1 MNQSKKTRH
10 VEIKIFR
17 GVGYLLLVGAAF
29 CTMIPMLWLLTSSFK
44 TANEIFAVPIQWF
57 PSFPPRVAASP
68 YIVEDAYPEI
78 KKPAL
83 VDEAEWET
91 LQPQLTQII
100 WSQAQAHI
108 AANAKLANY
117 VSSEELK
124 TEIIEGLWQQLVA
137 GLPDEVWNGT
147 TDSAATAVRD
157 AIIPEAVDTIW
168 GAVYREVAVGTL
180 QIEDLDFNRTPIE
193 SVNWEAET
201 GTRIRTSDDLQTAV
215 SLSYNFQG
223 SDTVRMTATVAS
235 PIPIERIRRLTL
247 PVRGDASYHR
257 LSLSVSVPQ
266 SATDTDGTNNG
277 VTYQPARSFVI
288 GSALWTDS
296 VWRLHGIPGEL
307 ESSHITMQR
316 VGAGLVPAQSAG
328 LVPAQSAG
336 LVPAQSAGL
345 VPAQSAM
352 DVGNGSQLFLQ
363 LTIHQPAYLSIVWD
377 KFTSNYRNLW
387 KTVPY
392 NRYFVNSIFIATA
405 STLLTLFF
413 CSLGGYAFAK
423 YQFRGQK
430 ILFGILLASMMVPFQ
445 VLLVPLF
452 GLMYDIGWLNSYKA
466 IIIPFSVGAFGVFL
480 MRQFIVTIPSEL
492 LDAARIDGCSE
503 FGIYYRIVLP
513 IIKPALGALTIYSFL
528 GSWNGYLWPLIILR
542 DEVKYTLPIGLA
554 NLVGTYRQDYGMLMA
569 GTLLSLMPIVILFL
583 AMQREFVQ
591 GITLGGVKE

>member
-1 MNQSKKTRH
+1 MNHRKKTQQ
-10 VEIKIFR
+10 VETKIFR

-29 CTMIPMLWLLTSSFK
+29 CTMIPLLWLLTSSFK

-57 PSFPPRVAASP
+57 PNLPPRVASSP
-68 YIVEDAYPEI
+68 YIVEDAYPKIE
-78 KKPAL
+78 KPMA
-83 VDEAEWET
+83 VDEAVWKT
-91 LQPQLTQII
+91 LQPQLTQVI
-100 WSQAQAHI
+100 WAEAQSHI
-108 AANAKLANY
+108 AANGKFSNY
-117 VSSEELK
+117 VSSEELQ

-147 TDSAATAVRD
+147 TDSVTAAVRD
-157 AIIPEAVDTIW
+157 TIIPETVDTIW
-168 GAVYREVAVGTL
+168 GSVYREVAVGTL
-180 QIEDLDFNRTPIE
+180 RIEDLDFNRTPIE
-193 SVNWEAET
+193 VVNWEAET
-201 GTRIRTSDDLQTAV
+201 GTRIRTSDDLQTAA
-215 SLSYNFQG
+215 SLSYNFQD
-223 SDTVRMTATVAS
+223 SDTTRMTATISS
-235 PIPIERIRRLTL
+235 PIPIERIRRITL

-257 LSLSVSVPQ
+257 LSLTVSVPQ
-266 SATDTDGTNNG
+266 SGMNAGSTNNG
-277 VTYQPARSFVI
+277 ITYQPTRSFVL

-296 VWRLHGIPGEL
+296 VWRVHGIPGEL
-307 ESSHITMQR
+307 ESSQITMQR
-316 VGAGLVPAQSAG
+316 VETNLAAQSA
-328 LVPAQSAG
+328 VE
-336 LVPAQSAGL
+336 
-345 VPAQSAM
+345 
-352 DVGNGSQLFLQ
+352 VGAGSQLFLQ
-363 LTIHQPAYLSIVWD
+363 LSIHQPAYLSIVWD
-377 KFTSNYRNLW
+377 KLTSNYRNLW

-392 NRYFVNSIFIATA
+392 NRYFVNSVFIATA

-423 YQFRGQK
+423 YKFRGQK

-466 IIIPFSVGAFGVFL
+466 IVIPFSVGAFGVFL

-542 DEVKYTLPIGLA
+542 DEAKYTLPIGLA
-554 NLVGTYRQDYGMLMA
+554 NLVGIYRQDYGMLMA

>member
-1 MNQSKKTRH
+1 MPAQWTCLNWGYRMDQSKKTRQ

-29 CTMIPMLWLLTSSFK
+29 CTMIPLLWLLTSSFK

-57 PSFPPRVAASP
+57 PSFPPRVASSP
-68 YIVEDAYPEI
+68 YIVKNAYPKIE
-78 KKPAL
+78 KPTA
-83 VDEAEWET
+83 VDETVWET
-91 LQPQLTQII
+91 LQPEL
-100 WSQAQAHI
+100 AQAIWTEAQTHI
-108 AANAKLANY
+108 AANAQLSNY
-117 VSSEELK
+117 IPSKELQ
-124 TEIIEGLWQQLVA
+124 TEITEGLWHQLVA
-137 GLPDEVWNGT
+137 SLPDEVWSGT
-147 TDSAATAVRD
+147 TVSIATAVQD

-168 GAVYREVAVGTL
+168 SSVYREVAVGTL

-193 SVNWEAET
+193 VVNWEAKA
-201 GTRIRTSDDLQTAV
+201 GTRIRPSDNAQTAA
-215 SLSYNFQG
+215 SLSYDFQ
-223 SDTVRMTATVAS
+223 DNNTTYMTAPVAS
-235 PIPIERIRRLTL
+235 PIPIDRIRRITL

-257 LSLSVSVPQ
+257 LSLAVSVGN
-266 SATDTDGTNNG
+266 GT
-277 VTYQPARSFVI
+277 TYQPTRPFVLE
-288 GSALWTDS
+288 SALWKDA

-307 ESSHITMQR
+307 ESSHITMQQ
-316 VGAGLVPAQSAG
+316 VETSHTVQSTMEAGVENQ
-328 LVPAQSAG
+328 V
-336 LVPAQSAGL
+336 
-345 VPAQSAM
+345 
-352 DVGNGSQLFLQ
+352 FLQ

-392 NRYFVNSIFIATA
+392 NRYFVNSVFIATA

-554 NLVGTYRQDYGMLMA
+554 NLVGIYRQDYGMLMA

-591 GITLGGVKE
+591 GITLGSVKE

>member
-1 MNQSKKTRH
+1 MNQRRKGQR
-10 VEIKIFR
+10 VETKIFR
-17 GVGYLLLVGAAF
+17 GTGYLLLVAAAF
-29 CTMIPMLWLLTSSFK
+29 CTMVPLLWLLTSSFK

-57 PSFPPRVAASP
+57 PSLPPRVAASP
-68 YIVEDAYPEI
+68 YVVENAYPKIE
-78 KKPAL
+78 KPIA
-83 VDEAEWET
+83 VDETAWET
-91 LQPQLTQII
+91 LQPTLTQAI
-100 WSQAQAHI
+100 WTEAQSHI
-108 AANAKLANY
+108 AANAQLSNY
-117 VSSEELK
+117 VSSEELRA
-124 TEIIEGLWQQLVA
+124 EITEGLWQQLVTT
-137 GLPDEVWNGT
+137 LPDEVWRGT
-147 TDSAATAVRD
+147 TAAVVTAVQD
-157 AIIPEAVDTIW
+157 AVIPEAVDTIW
-168 GAVYREVAVGTL
+168 GSVYREVAIGTL
-180 QIEDLDFNRTPIE
+180 QIEDIAFNRTPIE
-193 SVNWEAET
+193 DIKWETASET
-201 GTRIRTSDDLQTAV
+201 RTRLRPSEDTQTIAN
-215 SLSYNFQG
+215 LSYNFQD
-223 SDTVRMTATVAS
+223 SDTFHISAT
-235 PIPIERIRRLTL
+235 IPTPVSIDRIRRLTL

-257 LSLSVSVPQ
+257 LSLTVSVLH
-266 SATDTDGTNNG
+266 SEGATNNTTNG
-277 VTYQPARSFVI
+277 ITYQPTRPFVLE
-288 GSALWTDS
+288 SALWKDA

-307 ESSHITMQR
+307 ESSHIRMHPVETDDA
-316 VGAGLVPAQSAG
+316 VPSIAKAGTE
-328 LVPAQSAG
+328 
-336 LVPAQSAGL
+336 
-345 VPAQSAM
+345 
-352 DVGNGSQLFLQ
+352 NQLLLQ
-363 LTIHQPAYLSIVWD
+363 VSIHQPSYLSIVWD
-377 KFTSNYRNLW
+377 KLTSNYRNLW

-392 NRYFVNSIFIATA
+392 NRYFINSVFIATA

-542 DEVKYTLPIGLA
+542 DEAKYTLPIGLA
-554 NLVGTYRQDYGMLMA
+554 NLVGIYRQDYGMLMA

-591 GITLGGVKE
+591 GITLGSVKE

>member
-1 MNQSKKTRH
+1 MNQKKKTQQ
-10 VEIKIFR
+10 VQIKIFR

-44 TANEIFAVPIQWF
+44 TANEIFAVPIEWF
-57 PSFPPRVAASP
+57 PNLPPRVAASP

-78 KKPAL
+78 ERPMA
-83 VDEAEWET
+83 VDEAAWKT
-91 LQPQLTQII
+91 LQPQLTEII
-100 WSQAQAHI
+100 WAEAQSHI
-108 AANAKLANY
+108 SVNAKFSNY
-117 VSSEELK
+117 VSSEELQA
-124 TEIIEGLWQQLVA
+124 EIIEGLWQQLVA
-137 GLPDEVWNGT
+137 GLPDEVWNGR
-147 TDSAATAVRD
+147 TDSVTAAVRD

-168 GAVYREVAVGTL
+168 GSVYREVALGTL

-193 SVNWEAET
+193 VVNWEAET
-201 GTRIRTSDDLQTAV
+201 GTRVRTSDDLQTAA
-215 SLSYNFQG
+215 SLSYNFQD
-223 SDTVRMTATVAS
+223 SNTVRMAAMVSA
-235 PIPIERIRRLTL
+235 PIPIERIRRITL

-257 LSLSVSVPQ
+257 LSLTVSVPKSGT
-266 SATDTDGTNNG
+266 SAGSTNNG
-277 VTYQPARSFVI
+277 VTYQPTRSFVL

-296 VWRLHGIPGEL
+296 VWRLQGIPGEL
-307 ESSHITMQR
+307 ESTHITMQK
-316 VGAGLVPAQSAG
+316 VGAGLVPAQST
-328 LVPAQSAG
+328 
-336 LVPAQSAGL
+336 
-345 VPAQSAM
+345 M

-363 LTIHQPAYLSIVWD
+363 LTIHQPGYLSIVWD

-392 NRYFVNSIFIATA
+392 NRYFVNSVFIATA

-503 FGIYYRIVLP
+503 FGIYYRVVLP

-542 DEVKYTLPIGLA
+542 DEAKYTLPIGLA

-591 GITLGGVKE
+591 GITLGSVKE

>member
-1 MNQSKKTRH
+1 MNHRKKTQQ
-10 VEIKIFR
+10 VETKIFR
-17 GVGYLLLVGAAF
+17 GIGYLLLVGAAF

-57 PSFPPRVAASP
+57 PNLPPRVASSP
-68 YIVEDAYPEI
+68 YIVEDAYPKIE
-78 KKPAL
+78 KPMA
-83 VDEAEWET
+83 VDEAGWKA

-100 WSQAQAHI
+100 WAEAQSHI
-108 AANAKLANY
+108 AANGKFSNY
-117 VSSEELK
+117 VPSEELQ

-147 TDSAATAVRD
+147 TDSVTAAVRD
-157 AIIPEAVDTIW
+157 TIIPEAVDTIW
-168 GAVYREVAVGTL
+168 GSVYREIAVGTL
-180 QIEDLDFNRTPIE
+180 QIEDLEFNRTPIE
-193 SVNWEAET
+193 VVNWEAET
-201 GTRIRTSDDLQTAV
+201 GTRIRTSDDLQTAA
-215 SLSYNFQG
+215 SLSYNFQD
-223 SDTVRMTATVAS
+223 SDTTLMTAAISS
-235 PIPIERIRRLTL
+235 PIPIERIRRITL

-257 LSLSVSVPQ
+257 LSLTVFVPQ
-266 SATDTDGTNNG
+266 SGMNTGSTNNG
-277 VTYQPARSFVI
+277 ITYQPTRSFVL

-296 VWRLHGIPGEL
+296 VWRVHGIPGEL
-307 ESSHITMQR
+307 ESSQITMQR
-316 VGAGLVPAQSAG
+316 VETSLAAQSA
-328 LVPAQSAG
+328 VE
-336 LVPAQSAGL
+336 
-345 VPAQSAM
+345 
-352 DVGNGSQLFLQ
+352 VGAGSQLFLQ
-363 LTIHQPAYLSIVWD
+363 LSIHQPAYLSIVWD
-377 KFTSNYRNLW
+377 KLISNYRNLW

-392 NRYFVNSIFIATA
+392 NRYFVNSVFIATA

-423 YQFRGQK
+423 YKFRGQK

-466 IIIPFSVGAFGVFL
+466 IVIPFSVGAFGVFL

-542 DEVKYTLPIGLA
+542 DEAKYTLPIGLA
-554 NLVGTYRQDYGMLMA
+554 NLVGIYRQDYGILMA

>member
-1 MNQSKKTRH
+1 MSKNKRNQR
-10 VEIKIFR
+10 VEVKIFR

-29 CTMIPMLWLLTSSFK
+29 CTMIPLLWLLTSSFK

-57 PSFPPRVAASP
+57 PSFPPRVASSP
-68 YIVEDAYPEI
+68 YIVENAYPKIE
-78 KKPAL
+78 KPTA
-83 VDEAEWET
+83 VDETVWET
-91 LQPQLTQII
+91 LQPELTQAI
-100 WSQAQAHI
+100 WEETQTHI
-108 AANAKLANY
+108 AANGKLSNY
-117 VSSEELK
+117 VPSEELQ
-124 TEIIEGLWQQLVA
+124 TEITEGLWQQLVA
-137 GLPDEVWNGT
+137 SLPDEVWNGT
-147 TDSAATAVRD
+147 TVSIVTAVQD

-168 GAVYREVAVGTL
+168 SSVYREVAVGTL
-180 QIEDLDFNRTPIE
+180 QIEDLDFNRTPIK
-193 SVNWEAET
+193 VVDWEAKA
-201 GTRIRTSDDLQTAV
+201 GTRIRPSDDAQTAA
-215 SLSYNFQG
+215 SLSYDFQ
-223 SDTVRMTATVAS
+223 DNNTTYMTATVAS
-235 PIPIERIRRLTL
+235 PIPIDQIRRITL

-257 LSLSVSVPQ
+257 LSLAVSVGN
-266 SATDTDGTNNG
+266 GT
-277 VTYQPARSFVI
+277 TYQPTRPFVLE
-288 GSALWTDS
+288 SALWKDA

-307 ESSHITMQR
+307 ESSHITMQQ
-316 VGAGLVPAQSAG
+316 VQTSHTVQYTMEVDAE
-328 LVPAQSAG
+328 
-336 LVPAQSAGL
+336 
-345 VPAQSAM
+345 
-352 DVGNGSQLFLQ
+352 NQLFLQ
-363 LTIHQPAYLSIVWD
+363 LTILQPAYLSIVWD

-392 NRYFVNSIFIATA
+392 SRYFVNSVFIATA

-554 NLVGTYRQDYGMLMA
+554 NLVGIYRQDYGMLMA

-591 GITLGGVKE
+591 GITLGSVKE

>member
-1 MNQSKKTRH
+1 MNQTKKSRH
-10 VEIKIFR
+10 VETKIFR
-17 GVGYLLLVGAAF
+17 AVGYLLLVGAAF

-68 YIVEDAYPEI
+68 YIVEDAYPKIER
-78 KKPAL
+78 PMA
-83 VDEAEWET
+83 VDETTWNS
-91 LQPQLTQII
+91 LQTQLTEVI
-100 WSQAQAHI
+100 WEEAQVHI
-108 AANAKLANY
+108 AANAQLSNY
-117 VSSEELK
+117 VSSEEIQ
-124 TEIIEGLWQQLVA
+124 TEMIEGLWQQLVA
-137 GLPDEVWNGT
+137 GLPDEVWNG
-147 TDSAATAVRD
+147 ATNSVTEAVRA
-157 AIIPEAVDTIW
+157 AIIPETVDTIW
-168 GAVYREVAVGTL
+168 GSVYREVAVGTL
-180 QIEDLDFNRTPIE
+180 QIEDLDFNRMPID
-193 SVNWEAET
+193 VVRWEART
-201 GTRIRTSDDLQTAV
+201 GTRIRASHDDQTAA
-215 SLSYNFQG
+215 SLSYNFQND
-223 SDTVRMTATVAS
+223 STVRMAATIVS
-235 PIPIERIRRLTL
+235 PIPIDRIRRITL

-257 LSLSVSVPQ
+257 LSLTVSIPQ
-266 SATDTDGTNNG
+266 SAENDGNTNSG
-277 VTYQPARSFVI
+277 ITYQPTRPFI
-288 GSALWTDS
+288 LGNALWTDS

-307 ESSHITMQR
+307 ESAHITMQ
-316 VGAGLVPAQSAG
+316 AAETDDAIQSEIDG
-328 LVPAQSAG
+328 G
-336 LVPAQSAGL
+336 
-345 VPAQSAM
+345 
-352 DVGNGSQLFLQ
+352 VGNQLFLQ
-363 LTIHQPAYLSIVWD
+363 LTIHQPPYLSIVWD

-392 NRYFVNSIFIATA
+392 NRYFVNSVFIATA

-528 GSWNGYLWPLIILR
+528 GSWNGYLWPLIILP
-542 DEVKYTLPIGLA
+542 DEVKYTLPISLA
-554 NLVGTYRQDYGMLMA
+554 NLVGIYRQDYGMLMA

>member
-1 MNQSKKTRH
+1 M
-10 VEIKIFR
+10 KIFR
-17 GVGYLLLVGAAF
+17 GVGYLLLVAAAF
-29 CTMIPMLWLLTSSFK
+29 CTMIPMLWLITSSFK
-44 TANEIFAVPIQWF
+44 TANEIFAVPIEWL
-57 PSFPPRVAASP
+57 PNLPPRVASSP
-68 YIVEDAYPEI
+68 YIVEDAYPEVE
-78 KKPAL
+78 KPM
-83 VDEAEWET
+83 VVGEAEWET
-91 LQPQLTQII
+91 LQPQLAQII
-100 WSQAQAHI
+100 WAEAQTHI
-108 AANAKLANY
+108 TANAKLANY
-117 VSSEELK
+117 VPSEELQ

-147 TDSAATAVRD
+147 THSVTSAVRN
-157 AIIPEAVDTIW
+157 AIIPETIDTIW
-168 GAVYREVAVGTL
+168 GSVYREVAVGTL

-193 SVNWEAET
+193 VVNWEAET
-201 GTRIRTSDDLQTAV
+201 GARIRTSDDLQTAA
-215 SLSYNFQG
+215 SLSYNFQD
-223 SDTVRMTATVAS
+223 SSTVRMTTTVSS
-235 PIPIERIRRLTL
+235 PIPIERIRRITL

-257 LSLSVSVPQ
+257 LSLTVSVPK
-266 SATDTDGTNNG
+266 SGTNANG
-277 VTYQPARSFVI
+277 ANNGFTYQPTRSFVLE
-288 GSALWTDS
+288 SALWTDS

-307 ESSHITMQR
+307 ESAHITMQK
-316 VGAGLVPAQSAG
+316 VDTYIPGQST
-328 LVPAQSAG
+328 V
-336 LVPAQSAGL
+336 
-345 VPAQSAM
+345 

-392 NRYFVNSIFIATA
+392 NRYFVNSVFIATA

-430 ILFGILLASMMVPFQ
+430 VLFGILLASMMVPFQ

-466 IIIPFSVGAFGVFL
+466 IVIPFSVGAFGVFL

-503 FGIYYRIVLP
+503 FGIYYRVVLP

-542 DEVKYTLPIGLA
+542 DEAKYTLPIGLA
-554 NLVGTYRQDYGMLMA
+554 NLVGIYRQDYGMLMA

-591 GITLGGVKE
+591 GITLGSVKE

>member
-1 MNQSKKTRH
+1 MPAQWTCLSWGYRMNQSKKTRQ

-29 CTMIPMLWLLTSSFK
+29 CTMIPLLWLLTSSFK
-44 TANEIFAVPIQWF
+44 TASEIFAVPIQWF
-57 PSFPPRVAASP
+57 PSFPPRVASSP
-68 YIVEDAYPEI
+68 YIVENAYPKIE
-78 KKPAL
+78 KPMT
-83 VDEAEWET
+83 VDETVWET
-91 LQPQLTQII
+91 LHPELTEAI
-100 WSQAQAHI
+100 WTETQTHI
-108 AANAKLANY
+108 AANAQLSNY
-117 VSSEELK
+117 VPSEELQ
-124 TEIIEGLWQQLVA
+124 TEITEGLWQQLVA
-137 GLPDEVWNGT
+137 SLPDEVWSGT
-147 TDSAATAVRD
+147 TASIVTAVQD
-157 AIIPEAVDTIW
+157 TIIPEAVDTIW
-168 GAVYREVAVGTL
+168 SSVYREVAVGTL

-193 SVNWEAET
+193 VMDWAAKA
-201 GTRIRTSDDLQTAV
+201 GTRIRPSDDAQTAA
-215 SLSYNFQG
+215 SLSYDFQ
-223 SDTVRMTATVAS
+223 DDNTTYMTATVVS
-235 PIPIERIRRLTL
+235 PIPIDRIRRITL

-257 LSLSVSVPQ
+257 LSLVVSVSN
-266 SATDTDGTNNG
+266 GT
-277 VTYQPARSFVI
+277 TYQPTRPFVLE
-288 GSALWTDS
+288 SALWKDA

-307 ESSHITMQR
+307 ESSHITMQQ
-316 VGAGLVPAQSAG
+316 VKTNPAVQSTMEAGVE
-328 LVPAQSAG
+328 
-336 LVPAQSAGL
+336 
-345 VPAQSAM
+345 
-352 DVGNGSQLFLQ
+352 NQLFLQ
-363 LTIHQPAYLSIVWD
+363 LTIYQPAYLSIVWD

-392 NRYFVNSIFIATA
+392 NRYFVNSVFIATA

>member
-1 MNQSKKTRH
+1 MNEKHKNRQ

-17 GVGYLLLVGAAF
+17 GVGYLLLVSAAF

-44 TANEIFAVPIQWF
+44 TANEIFSVPIQWF
-57 PSFPPRVAASP
+57 PSLPPRVASSP
-68 YIVEDAYPEI
+68 YIVENAYRKIE
-78 KKPAL
+78 KPKA
-83 VDEAEWET
+83 VDETAWQT
-91 LQPQLTQII
+91 LAPELTQIV
-100 WSQAQAHI
+100 WKQAQAHL
-108 AANAKLANY
+108 AANPQLSNY
-117 VSSEELK
+117 VASEELQR
-124 TEIIEGLWQQLVA
+124 EAVEGLWQQLVA
-137 GLPDEVWNGT
+137 GLPDEVWGGT
-147 TDSAATAVRD
+147 TPSIIEAVEE

-168 GAVYREVAVGTL
+168 SSVYREVAVGTL
-180 QIEDLDFNRTPIE
+180 QIEDLDFNRPRVE
-193 SVNWEAET
+193 STEWEAET
-201 GTRIRTSDDLQTAV
+201 GTRLRTSADPQTAANI
-215 SLSYNFQG
+215 SYEFR
-223 SDTVRMTATVAS
+223 DDKTVRMTASLSS
-235 PIPIERIRRLTL
+235 PIPVEQIRRIIL
-247 PVRGDASYHR
+247 PVRGDASYHH
-257 LSLSVSVPQ
+257 LDLSVSVLP
-266 SATDTDGTNNG
+266 SAGNAHS
-277 VTYQPARSFVI
+277 VTYQPTRPFI
-288 GSALWTDS
+288 LESALWKDA
-296 VWRLHGIPGEL
+296 VWRLHGTPGEL
-307 ESSHITMQR
+307 ESSHITMEQTETDI
-316 VGAGLVPAQSAG
+316 ATPAAVETG
-328 LVPAQSAG
+328 IGTHL
-336 LVPAQSAGL
+336 L
-345 VPAQSAM
+345 
-352 DVGNGSQLFLQ
+352 LQ
-363 LTIHQPAYLSIVWD
+363 LTIHQPGYLSIVWD

-392 NRYFVNSIFIATA
+392 NQYFINSVFIATA

-503 FGIYYRIVLP
+503 FGIYYRVVLP

-542 DEVKYTLPIGLA
+542 DEAKYTLPIGLA
-554 NLVGTYRQDYGMLMA
+554 NLVGIYRQDYGMLMA

-591 GITLGGVKE
+591 GITLGSVKE

>member
-1 MNQSKKTRH
+1 MNQNNKNRQVATKVS
-10 VEIKIFR
+10 R
-17 GVGYLLLVGAAF
+17 GIGYLLLVGAAF

-57 PSFPPRVAASP
+57 PSLPPRVAASP
-68 YIVEDAYPEI
+68 YTVENAYRKIERPE
-78 KKPAL
+78 A
-83 VDEAEWET
+83 VDETAWQT
-91 LQPQLTQII
+91 LAPELTQVVWKQAQTHLAANPQL
-100 WSQAQAHI
+100 S
-108 AANAKLANY
+108 NY
-117 VSSEELK
+117 VPSEELQ
-124 TEIIEGLWQQLVA
+124 TEAVEGLWQQLVA
-137 GLPDEVWNGT
+137 GLPEEVWSGT
-147 TDSAATAVRD
+147 TPSIIKTVEA
-157 AIIPEAVDTIW
+157 AIIPETVDTIW
-168 GAVYREVAVGTL
+168 SSVYREVAVGRL
-180 QIEDLDFNRTPIE
+180 QIEDLDFNRPQIE
-193 SVNWEAET
+193 GAEWKAET
-201 GTRIRTSDDLQTAV
+201 GANLRTSADPQTAANI
-215 SLSYNFQG
+215 SYEFR
-223 SDTVRMTATVAS
+223 DDKTVRMAATLSS
-235 PIPIERIRRLTL
+235 PIPVEQIRRIIL
-247 PVRGDASYHR
+247 PVRGDASYHH
-257 LSLSVSVPQ
+257 LDLSVSVLH
-266 SATDTDGTNNG
+266 AGTTRN
-277 VTYQPARSFVI
+277 VTYQPTRPFI
-288 GSALWTDS
+288 LESALWKDA
-296 VWRLHGIPGEL
+296 VWRLHGTPGEL
-307 ESSHITMQR
+307 ESSHITMEQIETDITM
-316 VGAGLVPAQSAG
+316 PSAIETG
-328 LVPAQSAG
+328 TRT
-336 LVPAQSAGL
+336 
-345 VPAQSAM
+345 
-352 DVGNGSQLFLQ
+352 QLLLQ
-363 LTIHQPAYLSIVWD
+363 LTIHQPGYLSIVWD

-392 NRYFVNSIFIATA
+392 NRYFINSVFIATA

-503 FGIYYRIVLP
+503 FGIYYRVVLP

-542 DEVKYTLPIGLA
+542 DEAKYTLPIGLA
-554 NLVGTYRQDYGMLMA
+554 NLVGIYRQDYGMLMA

>member
-1 MNQSKKTRH
+1 MNQSKKTQRA
-10 VEIKIFR
+10 EIKIFR

-57 PSFPPRVAASP
+57 PSLPPRVAASP
-68 YIVEDAYPEI
+68 YIVDDAYPKIE
-78 KKPAL
+78 KPTA
-83 VDEAEWET
+83 VDETTWKT
-91 LQPQLTQII
+91 LHPQLTQII
-100 WSQAQAHI
+100 WEEAQAHI
-108 AANAKLANY
+108 AANAQLSNY
-117 VSSEELK
+117 VSSQELQ
-124 TEIIEGLWQQLVA
+124 TEMTEGLWQQLVA
-137 GLPDEVWNGT
+137 GLPDEVWNDA
-147 TDSAATAVRD
+147 TDSVTEAVGN

-180 QIEDLDFNRTPIE
+180 QIEDLDFNRTSVEI
-193 SVNWEAET
+193 VNWEAAA
-201 GTRIRTSDDLQTAV
+201 GTRIRTSDAPQTNANI
-215 SLSYNFQG
+215 SYDFQHNN
-223 SDTVRMTATVAS
+223 TIQMAAAIVS
-235 PIPIERIRRLTL
+235 PIPIERIRRITL

-257 LSLSVSVPQ
+257 LSLTVAVASPSG
-266 SATDTDGTNNG
+266 SSNG
-277 VTYQPARSFVI
+277 ITYQPTRPFVL

-307 ESSHITMQR
+307 ESAHITMQK
-316 VGAGLVPAQSAG
+316 VGAGLVPAQ
-328 LVPAQSAG
+328 
-336 LVPAQSAGL
+336 
-345 VPAQSAM
+345 
-352 DVGNGSQLFLQ
+352 SQLFLQ

-392 NRYFVNSIFIATA
+392 SRYFVNSVFIATA

-503 FGIYYRIVLP
+503 FGIYYRVVLP

-554 NLVGTYRQDYGMLMA
+554 NLVGIYRQDYGMLMA

>member
-1 MNQSKKTRH
+1 MSQNPKNKQVAT
-10 VEIKIFR
+10 KISR
-17 GVGYLLLVGAAF
+17 GIGYLLLVGAAF

-57 PSFPPRVAASP
+57 PSLPPRVAASP
-68 YIVEDAYPEI
+68 YTVENAYQKIERPE
-78 KKPAL
+78 A
-83 VDEAEWET
+83 VDETTWQT
-91 LQPQLTQII
+91 LAPELTQVVWKQAQTHLAANPQL
-100 WSQAQAHI
+100 S
-108 AANAKLANY
+108 NY
-117 VSSEELK
+117 VPSEELR
-124 TEIIEGLWQQLVA
+124 TETVEGLWQQLVA
-137 GLPDEVWNGT
+137 GLPEEVWRGT
-147 TDSAATAVRD
+147 TSSIIKTVEE
-157 AIIPEAVDTIW
+157 AIIPETVDTIW
-168 GAVYREVAVGTL
+168 SSVYREVAVGRL
-180 QIEDLDFNRTPIE
+180 QIEDLNFNRPRIE
-193 SVNWEAET
+193 GAEWKAER
-201 GTRIRTSDDLQTAV
+201 GTNLRISADPQTAANI
-215 SLSYNFQG
+215 SYEFR
-223 SDTVRMTATVAS
+223 DDKTVRMTAALFS
-235 PIPIERIRRLTL
+235 PIPVEQIRRIIL
-247 PVRGDASYHR
+247 PVRGDASYHH
-257 LSLSVSVPQ
+257 LDLSVSVLH
-266 SATDTDGTNNG
+266 AGTTRN
-277 VTYQPARSFVI
+277 VTYQPTRPFI
-288 GSALWTDS
+288 LESALWKDA
-296 VWRLHGIPGEL
+296 VWRLRGTPGEL
-307 ESSHITMQR
+307 ESSHITMEQIETDLTTPSATET
-316 VGAGLVPAQSAG
+316 GAGT
-328 LVPAQSAG
+328 
-336 LVPAQSAGL
+336 
-345 VPAQSAM
+345 
-352 DVGNGSQLFLQ
+352 QLLLQ
-363 LTIHQPAYLSIVWD
+363 LTIHQPGYLSIVWD

-392 NRYFVNSIFIATA
+392 NRYFINSVFIATA

-503 FGIYYRIVLP
+503 FGIYYRVVLP

-542 DEVKYTLPIGLA
+542 DEAKYTLPIGLA
-554 NLVGTYRQDYGMLMA
+554 NLVGIYRQDYGMLMA

>member
-1 MNQSKKTRH
+1 MNQRKKTQR
-10 VEIKIFR
+10 VETKIFR

-44 TANEIFAVPIQWF
+44 TANEIFAVPIEWF
-57 PSFPPRVAASP
+57 PNLPPRVASSP
-68 YIVEDAYPEI
+68 YIVADAYPKIER
-78 KKPAL
+78 PMA
-83 VDEAEWET
+83 VDEVRWET
-91 LQPQLTQII
+91 LQSQLTQII
-100 WSQAQAHI
+100 WAEAQAHI
-108 AANAKLANY
+108 AANAKFSNY
-117 VSSEELK
+117 VSSEELQA
-124 TEIIEGLWQQLVA
+124 EIIEGLWQQLVA

-147 TDSAATAVRD
+147 TDSVTAAVRD

-168 GAVYREVAVGTL
+168 GSVYREVAVGTL
-180 QIEDLDFNRTPIE
+180 QIEDLDFNRTPME
-193 SVNWEAET
+193 VVNWEAKT
-201 GTRIRTSDDLQTAV
+201 GTRIRTSDDLQTAA

-223 SDTVRMTATVAS
+223 GNTVRMTTTIS
-235 PIPIERIRRLTL
+235 TPIPIERIRRITL

-257 LSLSVSVPQ
+257 LSLTVSVPNSGA
-266 SATDTDGTNNG
+266 SADSTNNG
-277 VTYQPARSFVI
+277 VTYQPTRSFVL

-307 ESSHITMQR
+307 ESAHITMQK
-316 VGAGLVPAQSAG
+316 VDTHIPVQPT
-328 LVPAQSAG
+328 V
-336 LVPAQSAGL
+336 
-345 VPAQSAM
+345 
-352 DVGNGSQLFLQ
+352 DVENGSQLFLQ

-392 NRYFVNSIFIATA
+392 NRYFVNSVFIATA

-503 FGIYYRIVLP
+503 FGIYYRVVLP

-591 GITLGGVKE
+591 GITLGSVKE

>member
-1 MNQSKKTRH
+1 MNHRKKTQQ
-10 VEIKIFR
+10 VETKIFR

-57 PSFPPRVAASP
+57 PNLPPRVASSP
-68 YIVEDAYPEI
+68 YIVEDAYPKIE
-78 KKPAL
+78 KPMA
-83 VDEAEWET
+83 VGEAVWKT
-91 LQPQLTQII
+91 LQPQLTQVI
-100 WSQAQAHI
+100 WAEAQSHI
-108 AANAKLANY
+108 AANGKFSNY
-117 VSSEELK
+117 VSSEELQ

-147 TDSAATAVRD
+147 TDSVTAAVRD
-157 AIIPEAVDTIW
+157 TIIPETVDTIW
-168 GAVYREVAVGTL
+168 GSVYREVAVGTL
-180 QIEDLDFNRTPIE
+180 RIEDLDFNRTPIE
-193 SVNWEAET
+193 VVNWEAET
-201 GTRIRTSDDLQTAV
+201 GTRIRTSDDLQTAA
-215 SLSYNFQG
+215 SLSYNFQD
-223 SDTVRMTATVAS
+223 SDTTRMTATISS
-235 PIPIERIRRLTL
+235 PIPIERIRRITL

-257 LSLSVSVPQ
+257 LSLTVSVPQ
-266 SATDTDGTNNG
+266 SGMNAGSTNNG
-277 VTYQPARSFVI
+277 ITYQPTRSFVL

-296 VWRLHGIPGEL
+296 VWRVHGIPGEL
-307 ESSHITMQR
+307 ESSQITMQR
-316 VGAGLVPAQSAG
+316 VETNLAAQSA
-328 LVPAQSAG
+328 VE
-336 LVPAQSAGL
+336 
-345 VPAQSAM
+345 
-352 DVGNGSQLFLQ
+352 VGAGSQLFLQ
-363 LTIHQPAYLSIVWD
+363 LSIHQPAYLSIVWD

-392 NRYFVNSIFIATA
+392 NRYFVNSVFIATA

-423 YQFRGQK
+423 YKFRGQK

-466 IIIPFSVGAFGVFL
+466 IVIPFSVGAFGVFL

-542 DEVKYTLPIGLA
+542 DEAKYTLPIGLA
-554 NLVGTYRQDYGMLMA
+554 NLVGIYRQDYGMLMA

>member
-1 MNQSKKTRH
+1 MNEDKRNRRVKT
-10 VEIKIFR
+10 KIFK
-17 GVGYLLLVGAAF
+17 GIGYLLLVGAAF
-29 CTMIPMLWLLTSSFK
+29 CTMIPLLWLLTSSFK

-57 PSFPPRVAASP
+57 PSFPPRVASSP
-68 YIVEDAYPEI
+68 YIVKNAYPKIE
-78 KKPAL
+78 KPTA
-83 VDEAEWET
+83 VDETVWET
-91 LQPQLTQII
+91 LQPELTQAI
-100 WSQAQAHI
+100 WEKTQTHI
-108 AANAKLANY
+108 AANAQLSNY
-117 VSSEELK
+117 VLSEGLQ
-124 TEIIEGLWQQLVA
+124 TEITEGLWHQLVA
-137 GLPDEVWNGT
+137 SLPDEVWSGT
-147 TDSAATAVRD
+147 TVSIATAVQD

-168 GAVYREVAVGTL
+168 SSVYREVAVGTL

-193 SVNWEAET
+193 IVDWEAKA
-201 GTRIRTSDDLQTAV
+201 GTRIRPSDDAQTAA
-215 SLSYNFQG
+215 SLSYDFQ
-223 SDTVRMTATVAS
+223 DNNTTYMTATVAS
-235 PIPIERIRRLTL
+235 PIPIDRIRRITL

-257 LSLSVSVPQ
+257 LSLAVSVGN
-266 SATDTDGTNNG
+266 GT
-277 VTYQPARSFVI
+277 TYQPTRPFVLE
-288 GSALWTDS
+288 SALWKDA

-307 ESSHITMQR
+307 ESSHITMQQ
-316 VGAGLVPAQSAG
+316 VEATSHTVQSTMEAGAE
-328 LVPAQSAG
+328 
-336 LVPAQSAGL
+336 
-345 VPAQSAM
+345 
-352 DVGNGSQLFLQ
+352 NQLFLQ

-392 NRYFVNSIFIATA
+392 NRYFVNSVFIATA

-554 NLVGTYRQDYGMLMA
+554 NLVGIYRQDYGMLMA

-591 GITLGGVKE
+591 GITLGSVKE